1 MDDRGLTHDPNRD
14 PLEPKRW
21 WERIGP
27 TTKPAPYSTASWV
40 CIQDFVK
47 EGTIVPL
54 PGSDPPIGQEGQ
66 HIFASVKVYDR
77 KASDPYVSGI
87 LTYID
92 TDGDLIGQLDYELLS
107 NVITLTDWTTYGW
120 YDSTPIEFA
129 FKSLITHIPDCV
141 NQVIVRK
148 PEEFWK
154 SLGFI
159 RPNKNS
165 DFLVFNEKIIAPVP
179 Y

>member
-1 MDDRGLTHDPNRD
+1 MDERGLTYDPNRD
-14 PLEPKRW
+14 PLEPRRW

-40 CIQDFVK
+40 CVQKAERETVV
-47 EGTIVPL
+47 VPV
-54 PGSDPPIGQEGQ
+54 PGSDPPVGLETQ
-66 HIFASVKVYDR
+66 HIFASVRVYDR
-77 KASDPYVSGI
+77 KASDPNMDGI
-87 LTYID
+87 FSYLD
-92 TDGDLIGQLDYELLS
+92 TDGDLIGQLDYELVS
-107 NVITLTDWTTYGW
+107 GVMTLTDWTTYEW

-129 FKSLITHIPDCV
+129 FKSLITHTPVCV

-148 PEEFWK
+148 PEAFWK

-159 RPNKNS
+159 EPSKGA
-165 DFLVFNEKIIAPVP
+165 DHLVFNEKIINPIP